1 MKKNFFI
8 FTILSTILL
17 ISCSTENIETDVQGN
32 LLTENIE
39 RGLDSYTNLIAG
51 QNTDSGNVVITEI
64 DGNLDVTYE
73 TEGDWV
79 ILETHLYVGSQEDM
93 PATRPGNPKIGRFPY
108 KTDHGDGVTTF
119 TYSDLYELA
128 INECTW
134 VVAHAVV
141 YNTVTHQ
148 EETAWANG
156 EQVNGNNWAM
166 WFEVCYEGGP
176 S

>member
-1 MKKNFFI
+1 MKRNYLI
-8 FTILSTILL
+8 ITILSAILL
-17 ISCSTENIETDVQGN
+17 IGCSTENNETDVQEILPTDRLN
-32 LLTENIE
+32 RNNSET
-39 RGLDSYTNLIAG
+39 DLIAG
-51 QNTDSGNVVITEI
+51 QFTDSGNIIISET

-73 TEGDWV
+73 TEGDWI

-93 PATRPGNPKIGRFPY
+93 PATRRGNPKIGRFPY
-108 KTDHGDGVTTF
+108 RTDHVDGVTTF

-134 VVAHAVV
+134 VAAHAVV

-156 EQVNGNNWAM
+156 DDIPGNSWAM
-166 WFEVCYEGGP
+166 YFEVCNIGGP